1 MFLYLGGETAV
12 FDKDIIGIFDLDNAT
27 VSKTTRDYL
36 NKAEKDKKLKTEL
49 GEDLPKSFV
58 VLKNEQVILSQIAPN
73 TAKKRLLSRKKE
85 QEKTNERK

>member
-58 VLKNEQVILSQIAPN
+58 VLINEQVIISQIAPY

>member
-1 MFLYLGGETAV
+1 MYLYLGGETAV

-27 VSKTTRDYL
+27 VSKTTSDYL

-58 VLKNEQVILSQIAPN
+58 VLKNEQVIISQIAPN

>member
-12 FDKDIIGIFDLDNAT
+12 FDKDIIGIFDLDTAT

-58 VLKNEQVILSQIAPN
+58 VLKNEQVIISQIAPN

>member
-58 VLKNEQVILSQIAPN
+58 VLKNEQVIISKIAPN